1 MEELVSRTLR
11 IRSCSP
17 LRNRKTAL
25 FRKFLHLDSSSLFL
39 EGNKYIDNDVTG
51 VIESD
56 QKKYSIL
63 APERLTQFK
72 FDRIFN
78 TEEKD
83 EEDSALNKHII
94 EES

>member
-1 MEELVSRTLR
+1 M
-11 IRSCSP
+11 
-17 LRNRKTAL
+17 
-25 FRKFLHLDSSSLFL
+25 
-39 EGNKYIDNDVTG
+39 TG